1 VLSIVPLA
9 SRRVIIVNRYFY
21 PDHSATSQM
30 AGDLAFHLAERG
42 WSVEVVTSRQRYD
55 DAAARLPKR
64 ETVNGVTIRRVWTSR
79 FGRSFLPGRAI
90 DYATFYLSA
99 FLALV
104 RASHDAVVVA
114 MTDPPLLSVV
124 AAASSRRVVNWV
136 QDLFPEV
143 AESLGVLRHG
153 GLLRRLRDWSFRR
166 ARMNVALSEGMARRM
181 SNAGTGRIEVRHNWA
196 DAALRPVARE
206 SNPLRRDWQL
216 GDAFV
221 VGYSGNLGRA
231 HEVETVINAM
241 QALSG
246 DDRVRFVV
254 IGAGARLERMQ
265 SATTG
270 LPNVQFRPYQP
281 REALSESLSVADV
294 HLVSLHPSL
303 EGLIVPS
310 KFYGVL
316 AAGRPVIYIGA
327 SDGDL
332 ARLIADHDVGVVVEP
347 GDGAALTGAI
357 AAMAADPIRVAAMG
371 ARGRALYDTRFAPA
385 LALAEWK
392 RILKEAA
399 A

>member
-1 VLSIVPLA
+1 
-9 SRRVIIVNRYFY
+9 
-21 PDHSATSQM
+21 M

-55 DAAARLPKR
+55 DAAARLPRR

-79 FGRSFLPGRAI
+79 FGRSFLPGRAL
-90 DYATFYLSA
+90 DYATFYLSS
-99 FLALV
+99 FLALL
-104 RASHDAVVVA
+104 RRSRGAVVVA

-124 AAASSRRVVNWV
+124 AVASSGSIVNWV

-143 AESLGVLRHG
+143 AESLGVLRHWG
-153 GLLRRLRDWSFRR
+153 FLRRLRDWSFRR

-181 SNAGTGRIEVRHNWA
+181 ATSGTRHVEVRHNWA
-196 DAALRPVARE
+196 DAALHPVARD

-221 VGYSGNLGRA
+221 VGYSGNLGRV
-231 HEVETVINAM
+231 HEVETVISAM
-241 QALSG
+241 KALAG

-254 IGAGARLERMQ
+254 IGGGAGLERMQ
-265 SATTG
+265 SATAG

-281 REALSESLSVADV
+281 RETLSESLSVADV
-294 HLVSLHPSL
+294 HLVSLQPSL

-316 AAGRPVIYIGA
+316 AVGRPVIYIGA
-327 SDGDL
+327 REGDL
-332 ARLIADHDVGVVVEP
+332 ARLILENELGIVIAP
-347 GDGAALTGAI
+347 GDAVALREGIRELASDPGRTG
-357 AAMAADPIRVAAMG
+357 AMG
-371 ARGRALYDTRFAPA
+371 ARGRALYAAQFAPA
-385 LALAEWK
+385 VALAAWE
-392 RILKEAA
+392 RIVAEAA

>member
-1 VLSIVPLA
+1 M

-64 ETVNGVTIRRVWTSR
+64 EMVNGVTIRRVWTSR

-104 RASHDAVVVA
+104 RTPREAVVVA

-124 AAASSRRVVNWV
+124 AAMASRRVVNWV

-143 AESLGVLRHG
+143 AESLGVLWHVG
-153 GLLRRLRDWSFRR
+153 ILRRMRDWSFRR
-166 ARMNVALSEGMARRM
+166 ARINVALSEGMARRM
-181 SNAGTGRIEVRHNWA
+181 GNPGRGRIEVRHNWA
-196 DAALRPVARE
+196 DATLHPVARE
-206 SNPLRRDWQL
+206 SNTLRRDWGL

-231 HEVETVINAM
+231 HEIETVISAM
-241 QALSG
+241 KALAG
-246 DDRVRFVV
+246 DDRIRFVV
-254 IGAGARLERMQ
+254 IGGGARLEHLRR
-265 SATTG
+265 ATAG

-281 REALSESLSVADV
+281 RETLSESLSVADV

-316 AAGRPVIYIGA
+316 AVGRPVIYLG
-327 SDGDL
+327 DPEGDL
-332 ARLIADHDVGVVVEP
+332 ARMIVENNLGIVIAP
-347 GDGAALTGAI
+347 GDGTALVACI
-357 AAMAADPIRVAAMG
+357 QEFASDPTRAVAMG
-371 ARGRALYDTRFAPA
+371 TRGRALYVEQFAAPVA
-385 LALAEWK
+385 LAAWERILAE
-392 RILKEAA
+392 AVA
-399 A
+399 